1 MKKFKWIGY
10 IILLVVLLVLSLTI
24 YTNATKNGEDDQ
36 KEKTFSEIKYL
47 DAELVRLFN
56 RMNNIETRNYKIFTE
71 KTEESTDK
79 AKESNSTNQNEGESS
94 SKNKSA
100 GEGSSGGSNG
110 GNSSEKTEENL
121 QSLDSGKNTIMQE
134 KGILT
139 TTRDIDW
146 QTVSHEVELIYTSI
160 PTITLDLYQLNL
172 SQDDILN
179 FNKEFDNLTVVVKE
193 ENKER
198 VLEVLSK
205 IYDYIPRFA
214 ENVTDDIIYKTVL
227 KTKNSIFKAYS
238 KLDSKDWD
246 AINANVK
253 EAIDTYS
260 GLLSNTSIDS
270 NRQSSVNKA
279 YIMLNELQ
287 NVSNV
292 KDESVFLI
300 KYKNLLEE
308 LDNM

>member
-227 KTKNSIFKAYS
+227 KTKNSILKAYS

-253 EAIDTYS
+253 ETIDTYS